1 MIKRTPFTK
10 EGHLKLL
17 KEKEDL
23 EKQRVEAVANLKIA
37 RDMGDLSENAAYKV
51 ARMRLS
57 SVDRRLRVLNR
68 VLEGAYIVRA
78 MSTDIVEVGSLVTVE
93 GKDGEK
99 KHFRIVN
106 SHESDVLRGKISYY
120 SPIGKALVGL
130 RLNDKAII
138 QTPSGIVEYTI
149 KKIAV

>member
-10 EGHLKLL
+10 EGHIKLL
-17 KEKEDL
+17 KEKEEL
-23 EKQRVEAVANLKIA
+23 EKQRVDAVIGLRTA
-37 RDMGDLSENAAYKV
+37 REMGDLSENAAYKV

-78 MSTDIVEVGSLVTVE
+78 MSTDVVEVGSLVTVE
-93 GKDGEK
+93 GKDGERA
-99 KHFRIVN
+99 FRIVN
-106 SHESDVLRGKISYY
+106 SHESDVLKGKISYY

-130 RLNDKAII
+130 RLNDKAMIK
-138 QTPSGIVEYTI
+138 TPSGIVEYTI